1 MKLKKLLALALSTVI
16 GFSTLSF
23 TATAE
28 EESETKPTIS
38 VALCIDENL
47 KFKLSVSNF
56 EFQEGDKFRIEKPGS
71 PNGANLIKLVDN
83 GDGTYVGETLYESLF
98 ANDMDKE
105 IKISIKRGGD
115 EITDRYTISMK
126 EYCEDIINGDYSDE
140 AKTLAKN
147 ILNYGAKTTAYT
159 NEESTIDVSEY
170 EDVFKTASD
179 FEKAIEGFDGT
190 VKNEIPEGAEYKITS
205 ARLQL
210 GSSLR
215 FTFYTNTV
223 TQNYDLFLTYSPN
236 TVSEIQLIFSK
247 GVSFLYLNYPLK
259 AFCTFDNTYDAEIYF
274 TSNQISKHEKGNVI
288 TYSPAKY
295 MANTYRNTNSQ
306 AVRDLIVAIYSYADA
321 AVAYSDSVQ

>member
-28 EESETKPTIS
+28 EENETKPIIS

-47 KFKLSVSNF
+47 KFKLSVSDF
-56 EFQEGDKFRIEKPGS
+56 EFQEGDQFRIEKPGF
-71 PNGANLIKLVDN
+71 GANLIKLVDN
-83 GDGTYVGETLYESLF
+83 GDGTYVGETLYENLF

-105 IKISIKRGGD
+105 IKISIKRKGV
-115 EITDRYTISMK
+115 EITDQYTISMK

-159 NEESTIDVSEY
+159 KEDSTIDVSEY
-170 EDVFKTASD
+170 EDVFKTAAD
-179 FEKAIEGFDGT
+179 FETAIEGFDGT

-236 TVSEIQLIFSK
+236 TVGEIQLIFSK

-259 AFCTFDNTYDAEIYF
+259 SFCTFDNTYDAEIYF
-274 TSNQISKHEKGNVI
+274 TSNQITREEKGNVI